1 MEGQDVARQA
11 LSFPE
16 PFQNQHSAGGSPSKP
31 CSKVDGTDGAAG
43 AGGDDDDDGGY
54 LSSEGEGIELRD
66 DDGASSSDELEESG
80 GAAPRPGA
88 AAGPG
93 EAQNPVGNMPLAAV
107 VVHADSGIGAQ
118 AGSSRLDLPINPR
131 RKVKASRHG
140 REEGDWAAV
149 GEIPEGSTPAFAFTG
164 EESFPALQGPAG
176 ETRFQKE
183 ARCDKKLFYMQQFL
197 DDEMLEFIVD
207 QSNAYLKEILNS
219 TQSAAHKQAHPLRAW
234 PPKWAVKAKKMTLS
248 SLLRWIALLFFM
260 TQHRVTKGMSE
271 EDLWKT
277 DWYYEN

>member
-164 EESFPALQGPAG
+164 EESFPALQGPEGDPQLDAVRG
-176 ETRFQKE
+176 AQASSPPPCLASQVGCQGQE
-183 ARCDKKLFYMQQFL
+183 DDSFL
-197 DDEMLEFIVD
+197 
-207 QSNAYLKEILNS
+207 
-219 TQSAAHKQAHPLRAW
+219 AASLDRA
-234 PPKWAVKAKKMTLS
+234 
-248 SLLRWIALLFFM
+248 ALLHDAASRDEGDERGGLVEDGLVLRKLGM
-260 TQHRVTKGMSE
+260 HRT
-271 EDLWKT
+271 
-277 DWYYEN
+277 